1 MKFIVAVLLLLL
13 PLPGFSQSQGPDG
26 WRSRFLSGATFS
38 AVRKAFL
45 GQNVVVAG
53 GIFRGGLIY
62 WSTVRKG
69 GDGRYEATRVMD
81 EISSAYSGKTAIV
94 ISVQLGK
101 SQRQDL
107 RPNALGETASED
119 DIVNP
124 LFDLVVR
131 FDDGTLAITSA
142 YPSSLGSRVE
152 FASIA
157 TSFAEQMSKELPL
170 LVGKTVYA
178 VEDSTLY
185 QADTTLDEITGSDPK
200 GKMKRL
206 LSRTPLLQPLTIL
219 AAKSIDEG
227 VDNLPLNLPH
237 DAGCGVIFKLKLPS
251 GEEALAFTA
260 EDYYLSLDSLPFADR
275 VIGNLDFSIP
285 YPLTEQEVDAIRHR
299 TLFKGM
305 TKDAAHYFLGD
316 PDALNNW
323 GLGGKQLIYY
333 GGRLLVYL
341 DKDNKVED
349 WQSFEKK

>member
-1 MKFIVAVLLLLL
+1 
-13 PLPGFSQSQGPDG
+13 
-26 WRSRFLSGATFS
+26 
-38 AVRKAFL
+38 
-45 GQNVVVAG
+45 
-53 GIFRGGLIY
+53 
-62 WSTVRKG
+62 
-69 GDGRYEATRVMD
+69 
-81 EISSAYSGKTAIV
+81 
-94 ISVQLGK
+94 LGK
-101 SQRQDL
+101 SQRHDL
-107 RPNALGETASED
+107 QPNALGEAASED
-119 DIVNP
+119 DIANP

-142 YPSSLGSRVE
+142 YPSSLGSSVE

-219 AAKSIDEG
+219 AAKSIDENA
-227 VDNLPLNLPH
+227 DNLPLDLPP
-237 DAGCGVIFKLKLPS
+237 DAGCGVIFKVKLPG

-260 EDYYLSLDSLPFADR
+260 EKYYLSLDSLPFADR
-275 VIGNLDFSIP
+275 VIGNLEFSIP

-299 TLFKGM
+299 RLFKGM

-316 PDALNNW
+316 PDALSNW
-323 GLGGKQLIYY
+323 GLGGKQLIYN